1 MKYLILVLIMSLTS
15 EIQAQSNT
23 GITTASDND
32 NSDWGTYTDPV
43 SNVIYG
49 YNTTNNYGQV
59 CGGLWLDIDAYNPD
73 EYTETYPGSPDAKA
87 KVVILDKFTVEDKEY
102 IVKSVSQWAFVNMDN
117 IRYVFIPSTVQ
128 TIRWQAFYGCNSLSS
143 LFLSEGIKSIE
154 WEAFVA
160 CQFKE
165 LYLPEGLEMIESQ
178 AFINCSRLTSVTIPS
193 SISNLGEGIFKRCDA
208 LRTVT
213 SCIEEPFAIQNLFE
227 DETLQEGT
235 LRVPYG
241 TKAKYEATAGWN
253 QFKNIEEFIPTYF
266 NPIVSEAKFW
276 QLYESG
282 ESTFSSTTTWR
293 TVSIDGKDYQQIL
306 HFNGKTVPDT
316 LYFRGDNTRIYRYDA
331 NAKTEYT
338 AYDFGLSL
346 EDNFT
351 GIDGIKMTV
360 DKTWYENVNG
370 RSLKHLHLVNKD
382 NPQMQDTWVEGYGS
396 IYTGLLNP
404 TDWQDGVV
412 QQHLLFD
419 SSGYINI
426 INTENLKTCLLEKE
440 KIGGQIFEGNIPEK
454 VISYSFDGNNLC
466 LDGEMYLPA
475 SPCYAVCEVI
485 GNTIDINLI
494 TIDDGAESSFTYKV
508 HAVFPGFEAGT
519 YTLTQN
525 GKDPQT
531 IICQPT
537 SVESI
542 KAGSDNT
549 SIFDLTGRRLNS
561 IPEKGMYIKGGR
573 KGLRK

>member
-227 DETLQEGT
+227 DETLQ
-235 LRVPYG
+235 
-241 TKAKYEATAGWN
+241 
-253 QFKNIEEFIPTYF
+253 
-266 NPIVSEAKFW
+266 
-276 QLYESG
+276 
-282 ESTFSSTTTWR
+282 
-293 TVSIDGKDYQQIL
+293 
-306 HFNGKTVPDT
+306 
-316 LYFRGDNTRIYRYDA
+316 
-331 NAKTEYT
+331 
-338 AYDFGLSL
+338 
-346 EDNFT
+346 
-351 GIDGIKMTV
+351 
-360 DKTWYENVNG
+360 
-370 RSLKHLHLVNKD
+370 
-382 NPQMQDTWVEGYGS
+382 
-396 IYTGLLNP
+396 
-404 TDWQDGVV
+404 
-412 QQHLLFD
+412 
-419 SSGYINI
+419 
-426 INTENLKTCLLEKE
+426 
-440 KIGGQIFEGNIPEK
+440 
-454 VISYSFDGNNLC
+454 
-466 LDGEMYLPA
+466 
-475 SPCYAVCEVI
+475 
-485 GNTIDINLI
+485 
-494 TIDDGAESSFTYKV
+494 
-508 HAVFPGFEAGT
+508 
-519 YTLTQN
+519 
-525 GKDPQT
+525 
-531 IICQPT
+531 
-537 SVESI
+537 
-542 KAGSDNT
+542 
-549 SIFDLTGRRLNS
+549 
-561 IPEKGMYIKGGR
+561 
-573 KGLRK
+573 